1 MLHRSTFD
9 ELALQ
14 DMADGILHRAYAVQ
28 AEASEEG
35 FDWPDA
41 HGVLDK
47 IAEELGE
54 IRDALAASDESHAR
68 KELGDLLL
76 AAAHLGQF
84 LHIHPAEALAGAL
97 SRFEDRY
104 RAVKERLAAEGK
116 LPGACSLEE
125 LDAHW
130 AAVKINGLQRDE
142 EDA

>member
-1 MLHRSTFD
+1 MHRSTFD
-9 ELALQ
+9 ELAFSAAS
-14 DMADGILHRAYAVQ
+14 DAILDRAFQVQ

-41 HGVLDK
+41 DGVLDK

-54 IRDALAASDESHAR
+54 IRDALAANDEAHAQ

-97 SRFEDRY
+97 DRFEDRY
-104 RAVKERLAAEGK
+104 GEVKLRLAEAGK

-125 LDAHW
+125 LDAIW
-130 AAVKINGLQRDE
+130 AAVKINKLRPDE
-142 EDA
+142 EGA